1 MHFDSPALK
10 PLYKIDGL
18 KIRGAGT
25 RPEERVERTQ
35 RSWTNVMKQKFAR
48 MKKKFV
54 FGGLKSFLENLLFF
68 VEVCFRQLSSDSCL
82 YMLEFSRV

>member
-18 KIRGAGT
+18 KIRGAGR

-48 MKKKFV
+48 MKKK
-54 FGGLKSFLENLLFF
+54 N
-68 VEVCFRQLSSDSCL
+68 SCL
-82 YMLEFSRV
+82 EALKAFLKTFYSLSRFAFGNFPLIHVFIC

>member
-18 KIRGAGT
+18 KIRGAGR

-35 RSWTNVMKQKFAR
+35 RSWTNVMKQKF
-48 MKKKFV
+48 V
-54 FGGLKSFLENLLFF
+54 FRGLKSFLKNLLFF

-82 YMLEFSRV
+82 YMLEFLRV

>member
-18 KIRGAGT
+18 KLRGAGR

-35 RSWTNVMKQKFAR
+35 RSWTNVMKQTFAR

-54 FGGLKSFLENLLFF
+54 FGGLKSFLKNLLFF

-82 YMLEFSRV
+82 YMLEFLRV

>member
-18 KIRGAGT
+18 KIRGAGR
-25 RPEERVERTQ
+25 RPEEKIERTQ

-48 MKKKFV
+48 MKKK
-54 FGGLKSFLENLLFF
+54 
-68 VEVCFRQLSSDSCL
+68 SCL
-82 YMLEFSRV
+82 EASKAFLKTFYSLSTFAFGNFPLIHDFIC